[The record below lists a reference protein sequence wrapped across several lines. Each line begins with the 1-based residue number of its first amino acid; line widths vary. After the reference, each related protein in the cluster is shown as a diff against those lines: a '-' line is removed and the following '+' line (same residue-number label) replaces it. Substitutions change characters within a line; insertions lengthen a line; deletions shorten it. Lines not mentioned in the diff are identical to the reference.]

1 MESGLITV
9 THADA
14 DGVLSLATLMMVMGD
29 RMRVYFSHP
38 NGLLST
44 LKRIESEKLY
54 IFDIAGSKESI
65 IEAARSG
72 EVLWIDHHIWEPQ
85 IRPENVSFCID
96 SSAKSACSLVSRY
109 FNITA
114 FEKIADEIDTNT
126 VTSSEADKVRKII
139 GHFKGM
145 KDSNRHFLH
154 FAKKLAERGL
164 EALEDYREE
173 IIAYED
179 ELRSFEELVKR
190 YSRVKQ
196 VNGVKIAVVRTPR
209 RIPVYVAYNV
219 LTRHDE
225 APFDI
230 IIVTSRMSDRVELR
244 THTGYDVLRI
254 ARIFGGG
261 GHRVASGARA
271 DVEDVLTAISFLK

>member
-1 MESGLITV
+1 
-9 THADA
+9 
-14 DGVLSLATLMMVMGD
+14 
-29 RMRVYFSHP
+29 
-38 NGLLST
+38 
-44 LKRIESEKLY
+44 
-54 IFDIAGSKESI
+54 
-65 IEAARSG
+65 
-72 EVLWIDHHIWEPQ
+72 
-85 IRPENVSFCID
+85 
-96 SSAKSACSLVSRY
+96 
-109 FNITA
+109 
-114 FEKIADEIDTNT
+114 
-126 VTSSEADKVRKII
+126 
-139 GHFKGM
+139 
-145 KDSNRHFLH
+145 
-154 FAKKLAERGL
+154 
-164 EALEDYREE
+164 
-173 IIAYED
+173 IAYED

-196 VNGVKIAVVRTPR
+196 VNGIKIAVVRTPR